1 MSNISFWISTLLVRF
16 NPLRRY
22 GLKSAISTLHPQS
35 VLMCRFLKTELKIS
49 CKRTD
54 IFCLWIN
61 VDFFMRSIIWIF
73 YIFYTI
79 SVPQSTNHTSIFA
92 VIILLK
98 DAFQLQ
104 ILRLEILY
112 ISRNILRIIKSRIMR
127 PVGHAV
133 RKILRL
139 RRAYHIHFVLSTYYK
154 KGLQNQTPL
163 PDTQVYFV
171 NDVGQLLYVNQERRI
186 S

>member
-1 MSNISFWISTLLVRF
+1 M
-16 NPLRRY
+16 
-22 GLKSAISTLHPQS
+22 
-35 VLMCRFLKTELKIS
+35 
-49 CKRTD
+49 
-54 IFCLWIN
+54 
-61 VDFFMRSIIWIF
+61 
-73 YIFYTI
+73 
-79 SVPQSTNHTSIFA
+79 
-92 VIILLK
+92 
-98 DAFQLQ
+98 
-104 ILRLEILY
+104 EILY